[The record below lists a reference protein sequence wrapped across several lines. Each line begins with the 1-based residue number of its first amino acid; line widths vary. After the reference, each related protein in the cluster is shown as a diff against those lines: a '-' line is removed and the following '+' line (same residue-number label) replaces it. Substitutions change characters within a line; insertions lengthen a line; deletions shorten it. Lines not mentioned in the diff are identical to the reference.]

1 MASSNV
7 HNTSRLK
14 YTLRTNNNKFLTKSK
29 SKTIKNIK
37 NKYDDNYLYDLIKT
51 MEINL
56 KMILDVIKVIE
67 INQQNANLISKR
79 IKIITKLFEKYQSMR
94 KEMKSIKSKNLL
106 NNQIQSEIKRRMKE
120 NAKFYDDKIIDVQTV
135 INKKL
140 LYLKKSQKKF
150 NEIQIYIRRESQESF
165 KFRKIFAN
173 FQITPFI
180 LENEGFV
187 RYKNKLNEGNENK
200 KNIITILNKE
210 IKEINIRNKKIIKEK
225 DNNNKIKDKENNN
238 NDNAIIAKESAS
250 EKLNNFLI
258 CREEEIKYYELLNTN
273 LINKK
278 IVYERKIIISR
289 NKFFNEV
296 DKLKKEININ
306 INTEFSQDMCN
317 NNDVSIIKK
326 NNNDENLE
334 SNLNNT
340 YYELFSIESMAKH
353 KNDSSFLNEDI
364 INSNV

>member
-7 HNTSRLK
+7 HNTSKLK
-14 YTLRTNNNKFLTKSK
+14 YTLRTNNNRFLTKSK
-29 SKTIKNIK
+29 SKTIKSIK

-56 KMILDVIKVIE
+56 KMILDVIKVIKL
-67 INQQNANLISKR
+67 NQQNANLISKR
-79 IKIITKLFEKYQSMR
+79 IKIISKLFEKYQSMR
-94 KEMKSIKSKNLL
+94 KEMISIKSKNLV

-120 NAKFYDDKIIDVQTV
+120 NSKFYDDKIIDVQTV

-150 NEIQIYIRRESQESF
+150 NEIQIYIRRESQDSF

-200 KNIITILNKE
+200 KNILTILNKE
-210 IKEINIRNKKIIKEK
+210 IKEIKIKNKKTLIEK
-225 DNNNKIKDKENNN
+225 DNNNKNKDNN
-238 NDNAIIAKESAS
+238 NDNTIIAKESAN
-250 EKLNNFLI
+250 EKLKKFLL

-296 DKLKKEININ
+296 DKLKNEININ

>member
-7 HNTSRLK
+7 HNTSKLK
-14 YTLRTNNNKFLTKSK
+14 YTLRTNNNRFLTKSK
-29 SKTIKNIK
+29 SKTIKSIK

-56 KMILDVIKVIE
+56 KMILDVIKVIKL
-67 INQQNANLISKR
+67 NQQNANLISKR
-79 IKIITKLFEKYQSMR
+79 IKIISKLFEKYQSMR
-94 KEMKSIKSKNLL
+94 KEMISIKSKNLV

-150 NEIQIYIRRESQESF
+150 NEIQIYIRRESQDSF

-200 KNIITILNKE
+200 KNILTILNKE
-210 IKEINIRNKKIIKEK
+210 IKEIKIKNKKTLIEK
-225 DNNNKIKDKENNN
+225 DNNNKNKDNN
-238 NDNAIIAKESAS
+238 NDNTIIAKESAN
-250 EKLNNFLI
+250 EKLKKFLL

-278 IVYERKIIISR
+278 IVYERKIIISI

-296 DKLKKEININ
+296 DKLKNEININ